1 MSLSRRETV
10 LLALVSCLPLA
21 ACEAPVKSSAA
32 QSAAMQ
38 KSSQEMESCSS
49 SGQCAEELRCIDAT
63 CQNLKR
69 SRLGDFY
76 AEAGRVAMLG
86 IDPMEPSN
94 QFNAAV
100 AQYDSEG
107 LELPID
113 VLCGQGSALAMARA
127 DIKLGEAGARVLH
140 RCLLK
145 TPPNSS
151 IARSALQSLVSLS
164 EAGLDPTVLARDEIG
179 DLYLSG
185 DAIVAEP
192 AEVQVAFR
200 DDGKAS
206 KKRGFGTL
214 MTALQAAGST
224 SAMKDCFPSDETTK
238 GPIEVVLPFSFRYV
252 MDEDD
257 ESRDRF
263 LLSLEIE
270 NQSPSLASSC
280 IWNATQAV
288 MDTLGKT
295 IRDRGKWKS
304 TVTVTLSAN

>member
-21 ACEAPVKSSAA
+21 ACEAPVKSSSA
-32 QSAAMQ
+32 QSIVLQ
-38 KSSQEMESCSS
+38 KPSLEMESCDN
-49 SGQCAEELRCIDAT
+49 SGQCAGELRCIDAT
-63 CQNLKR
+63 CQSLKR

-86 IDPMEPSN
+86 IDPMEPSI

-127 DIKLGEAGARVLH
+127 DVKLGEAGARVLH

-151 IARSALQSLVSLS
+151 IARSALRSLVSLS

-185 DAIVAEP
+185 DAMVTDP
-192 AEVQVAFR
+192 VEVQVAFQ

-206 KKRGFGTL
+206 KKRGFGSL
-214 MTALQAAGST
+214 MAALQGAGSL
-224 SAMKDCFPSDETTK
+224 SAMKSCFPSDAK
-238 GPIEVVLPFSFRYV
+238 GPVAVELAFSFRYF

-257 ESRDRF
+257 EARDRF
-263 LLSLEIE
+263 VLSLESE
-270 NQSPSLASSC
+270 SGSSSAASTC
-280 IWNATQAV
+280 VHAATQV
-288 MDTLGKT
+288 VIDSLGKT

-304 TVTVTLSAN
+304 SVTVTLSSQ